1 MTSRTTSRF
10 APRRDSGICTVS
22 AIRPAAPSPAV
33 LPPAAA
39 ARRSRGR
46 AVAAL
51 AAAGVAWGT
60 SVPLSKAALGWL
72 GPGWLTAARFALAAM
87 VLLVVMSRTAQKRA
101 ALRRALRWPVLAWG
115 GVGLGGSVMIQNTG
129 LARTSVTHA
138 ALLVGT
144 TPILVAVIIAAWRH
158 AVARP
163 VAWAGFAL
171 SLAGVGVIAGGRGDG
186 ATTGGDALVLI
197 ATLLVATMT
206 VAQGRL
212 LEGQDPVALT
222 AVQFLGAAIAAV
234 PLAACTQ
241 GLPAAP
247 PGGAA
252 VLAVL
257 ALTVAGTVVPFT
269 LFAYGQRHVSTEV
282 AGAFLN
288 LEPLVGALIGILA
301 FGDPAG
307 PRQLLGG
314 VAVLGGIALSSLPAL
329 RGRAAGPPAGEVLR
343 APAPAQVS
351 PGPAGEGVELPVA
364 A

>member
-1 MTSRTTSRF
+1 MTSRTTSCL
-10 APRRDSGICTVS
+10 APRRYTALPTVS
-22 AIRPAAPSPAV
+22 ATRPAPPFPAV
-33 LPPAAA
+33 
-39 ARRSRGR
+39 ARPRRGR
-46 AVAAL
+46 AVGAL

-72 GPGWLTAARFALAAM
+72 GPGWLTAARFAFAAA
-87 VLLVVMSRTAQKRA
+87 VLLVAANWTAGNRA

-115 GVGLGGSVMIQNTG
+115 GVGLGGSVMIQNAG

-144 TPILVAVIIAAWRH
+144 APILVAVIVAAWRH

-163 VAWAGFAL
+163 VAWAGFVL
-171 SLAGVGVIAGGRGDG
+171 SLGGVAIIAGGPGDG
-186 ATTGGDALVLI
+186 ATLRGDALVLA
-197 ATLLVATMT
+197 ATLLIATMT

-212 LEGQDPVALT
+212 LQGQDPVALT
-222 AVQFLGAAIAAV
+222 AVQFLGAALAAI

-247 PGGAA
+247 PGGSA
-252 VLAVL
+252 VLAVV
-257 ALTVAGTVVPFT
+257 ALTAVGTVVPFT

-288 LEPLVGALIGILA
+288 LEPLVGALVGILA

-307 PRQLLGG
+307 SRQLLGG
-314 VAVLGGIALSSLPAL
+314 AAVLGGIVLSSLPAFRSRPVSL
-329 RGRAAGPPAGEVLR
+329 TGDRPQVPL
-343 APAPAQVS
+343 APAPA
-351 PGPAGEGVELPVA
+351 
-364 A
+364 